1 MPPAFSRCATLVR
14 ALCLFLGCALL
25 GGLTPTLHAAPGEPE
40 ELLDLCK
47 LDALPQDQPVTGP
60 AIIES
65 SFTTIVVDPG
75 SRALRQA
82 SQLVVEPFVGRDAGQ
97 GG

>member
-1 MPPAFSRCATLVR
+1 VARSRIAGSAAGLRLATAPPATGERMRSMVFRDTGRVD
-14 ALCLFLGCALL
+14 
-25 GGLTPTLHAAPGEPE
+25 APVY
-40 ELLDLCK
+40 D

-82 SQLVVEPFVGRDAGQ
+82 TQLVVEPFADRHVRQ

>member
-1 MPPAFSRCATLVR
+1 MVFRDTGRVD
-14 ALCLFLGCALL
+14 
-25 GGLTPTLHAAPGEPE
+25 APVY
-40 ELLDLCK
+40 D

-82 SQLVVEPFVGRDAGQ
+82 TQLVVEPFADRHVRQ

>member
-1 MPPAFSRCATLVR
+1 MVFRDTGRVD
-14 ALCLFLGCALL
+14 
-25 GGLTPTLHAAPGEPE
+25 APVY
-40 ELLDLCK
+40 D
-47 LDALPQDQPVTGP
+47 LDALSQDHQVSGP

-82 SQLVVEPFVGRDAGQ
+82 SQLVVEPFVDRHAGQ